1 MIREGKVNKH
11 FAATILVL
19 LVFLI
24 AENSYSIRKSKVAFT
39 RTVADEKPDI
49 YISNGDGRDVR
60 QLTIHPS
67 IDMNPTWSPDGRR
80 IAFESIR
87 GGTSQIWLIDTDRRN
102 KTKLTDEISAAS
114 PAWSPDGNR
123 IAYHS
128 KHKDSVNAELDIQR
142 YHVCVID
149 INGSNRQSLTGA
161 GNMQPCWSPGGS
173 KIAFVSG
180 RTNTD
185 QIFIMD
191 GNGQNPKQLTY
202 DSGYKRSPTWSP
214 DGEKIAYVST
224 TRIWMINIESG
235 NPRKLTGF
243 KPRDHFLDVDG
254 HPTWSPDSDKVLFHS
269 NREDGQL
276 RTFIV
281 DITSEITKPFLQLH
295 EDSSYQPE
303 WHQPMPRSVNSV
315 DRLITTWGR
324 LKVGVK
330 Q

>member
-1 MIREGKVNKH
+1 MNKQ
-11 FAATILVL
+11 FAGTILVL
-19 LVFLI
+19 LVFQI

-49 YISNGDGRDVR
+49 YLSKGDGSDVR

-67 IDMNPTWSPDGRR
+67 TDMNPTWSPDGKR
-80 IAFESIR
+80 IAFESTR
-87 GGTSQIWLIDTDRRN
+87 DGTSQIWLIDTDRRN
-102 KTKLTDEISAAS
+102 RTKLTDEISADS

-128 KHKDSVNAELDIQR
+128 ELKDSVNAELEIQR
-142 YHVCVID
+142 YQVCVID

-161 GNMQPCWSPGGS
+161 GNIQPCWSPGGS

-191 GNGQNPKQLTY
+191 SNGQKPKQLTF
-202 DSGYKRSPTWSP
+202 DSGYKRSPIWSP

-224 TRIWMINIESG
+224 TRIWMINIESRDQ
-235 NPRKLTGF
+235 RKLTGF
-243 KPRDHFLDVDG
+243 NQGDHFLDVDG

-269 NREDGQL
+269 NREDGRL

-281 DITSEITKPFLQLH
+281 DSTSGTGMTEPFLQLQ

-303 WHQPMPRSVNSV
+303 WYQPMPRSVNSV
-315 DRLITTWGR
+315 DRLSAIWGR
-324 LKVGVK
+324 LKVGIK

>member
-1 MIREGKVNKH
+1 MNKQ
-11 FAATILVL
+11 FVAAILVL
-19 LVFLI
+19 LIFQIV
-24 AENSYSIRKSKVAFT
+24 ENSYSIRESKVAFT
-39 RTVADEKPDI
+39 RTVAGEEPDI
-49 YISNGDGRDVR
+49 YISNDDGSDVR

-67 IDMNPTWSPDGRR
+67 IDMNPTWSPDGKR
-80 IAFESIR
+80 IAFVSVR
-87 GGTSQIWLIDTDRRN
+87 DGTSQIWLIDTDRRN
-102 KTKLTDEISAAS
+102 GIKLTDEISAAS

-128 KHKDSVNAELDIQR
+128 KHKDSVNAKPVIQR
-142 YHVCVID
+142 YQICVID

-173 KIAFVSG
+173 KITLVSG

-191 GNGQNPKQLTY
+191 SNGQNQKQLTF
-202 DSGYKRSPTWSP
+202 DSGFKRSPTWSP

-224 TRIWMINIESG
+224 TRIWVMNIESG
-235 NPRKLTGF
+235 DQRKLTGVNQD
-243 KPRDHFLDVDG
+243 DHFLDVDG

-269 NREDGQL
+269 IREDLRL

-281 DITSEITKPFLQLH
+281 DITSRITKQLLPRD

-303 WHQPMPRSVNSV
+303 WYQPMPRSVNSV

-324 LKVGVK
+324 LKD
-330 Q
+330 

>member
-1 MIREGKVNKH
+1 MNKQ

-19 LVFLI
+19 LVFQI

-39 RTVADEKPDI
+39 RTVADEEPDI
-49 YISNGDGRDVR
+49 FISYGDGSNVR

-67 IDMNPTWSPDGRR
+67 TDMNPTWSPDGKR

-102 KTKLTDEISAAS
+102 RTKLTDEISADS

-128 KHKDSVNAELDIQR
+128 KHKESVNVKSEIQR
-142 YHVCVID
+142 FQICVID
-149 INGSNRQSLTGA
+149 INGNNRQSLTGA

-191 GNGQNPKQLTY
+191 SNGQNPKQLTF

-224 TRIWMINIESG
+224 ARIWMINIESG
-235 NPRKLTGF
+235 NQRKLTGI
-243 KPRDHFLDVDG
+243 KPRDHLSDIDG

-269 NREDGQL
+269 TRDDLQL
-276 RTFIV
+276 RTYMV
-281 DITSEITKPFLQLH
+281 DITSGITKPFLQLH

-303 WHQPMPRSVNSV
+303 WYQPMPRSVNSV